1 VESARELLRSLS
13 SRVQTSFREDRALLS
28 YSQWFDGFLETPQLG
43 LRSAAQYLRDV
54 FDHFGSTTLQLP
66 TGSVRRFHLFDAP
79 WANGDGRVAGQE
91 QVQNEI
97 YRLVNNFVRDG
108 RVSRLIMLHGPN
120 GSAKSSIIHC
130 LQHAMEAYSRTP
142 EGALYR
148 YAWIFPSEKV
158 VKGRLGFDASSG
170 SSAGSTDSHAHLP
183 AEQVDARLPCELRD
197 PPFFLIPKDE
207 RARLI
212 EQLRQEGRLPE
223 EFVVSRYALEGDL
236 SPRDRAIYDALLL
249 AHDGDHSEVLRHIQ
263 VERFY
268 LSLRYGEGIATVE
281 PQMHVDA
288 QAQQLT
294 ADRSVGNLPR
304 PLQNV
309 PMYQLSG
316 PLVSANRGLLEYSD
330 LLKRPA
336 EAYKYLLI
344 TSEEAT
350 ASLPQ
355 FKIDLD
361 EVLIASS
368 NEKYLEA
375 FKEHPDWMSFKA
387 RIELVRVPYLLRFA
401 DEVQIYANQITPTSV
416 SKKLAPHVAEVA
428 AMWAVLTRLQRPNP
442 EHFHEP
448 VRSIVKRMSPLE
460 KLRLYDEGEV
470 PDWVSSKDGRELLLE
485 LPKLFEEFRSASFY
499 EGLLGASAREMRT
512 VILNAAHHDEYRT
525 LTPLPVFDEIQNL
538 VHDPT
543 LYDFLK
549 QEPQNGFH
557 DNRGFIEV
565 VKDWWTDVVDDEMRV
580 SMGLVD
586 EARYEE
592 LFTKYVLHASTLLKR
607 EKLFDKVTGQYVD
620 PDKEL
625 LEQVEDVL
633 LAENE
638 DRDEFRRSVIGR
650 IGAWSLEHSGHTP
663 DYRKLFDSYI
673 ERLEED
679 YYSHQKKQIAKHL
692 RAVLD
697 YVAGEKMQPNGDKEM
712 AETTLAGME
721 KRFGYP
727 RPCTAECAAFLLRAK
742 YAGD

>member
-1 VESARELLRSLS
+1 MDSARELLQSLS
-13 SRVQTSFREDRALLS
+13 NRVQTSFREDRALLS
-28 YSQWFDGFLETPQLG
+28 FGQWFDGFLESPKLG

-54 FDHFGSTTLQLP
+54 FDHFGSTTLELP

-79 WANGDGRVAGQE
+79 WGKGDGRVAGQE
-91 QVQNEI
+91 RVQNEI

-130 LQHAMEAYSRTP
+130 LQRAMEAYARTP

-148 YAWIFPSEKV
+148 YAWIFPSEKI
-158 VKGRLGFDASSG
+158 VKGRLGFDASASSTSSG
-170 SSAGSTDSHAHLP
+170 ESHAHLS

-197 PPFFLIPKDE
+197 PPLFLIPKKE

-212 EQLRQEGRLPE
+212 EQLRAEGRLPE

-249 AHDGDHSEVLRHIQ
+249 AHDGDHAEVLRHIQ

-387 RIELVRVPYLLRFA
+387 RIELVRVPYLLRFR
-401 DEVQIYANQITPTSV
+401 DEIQIYADQIKPTSV
-416 SKKLAPHVAEVA
+416 SKELAPHVAEAA

-442 EHFHEP
+442 EHFPEP

-460 KLRLYDEGEV
+460 KLRLYDEGQV
-470 PDWVSSKDGRELLLE
+470 PEWVSSKDGRELLLA
-485 LPKLFEEFRSASFY
+485 LPELFEEYRNASYY

-525 LTPLPVFDEIQNL
+525 LTPLPVFDELANL
-538 VHDPT
+538 IRDPS

-557 DNRGFIEV
+557 DNRGFV
-565 VKDWWTDVVDDEMRV
+565 DAVKTWWTNVVDDEVRL

-592 LFTKYVLHASTLLKR
+592 LFTKYVLHASTLLKK

-625 LEQVEDVL
+625 LEQVEEVL

-638 DRDEFRRSVIGR
+638 DRHEFRRSVIGR
-650 IGAWSLEHSGHTP
+650 IGAWSLENSGESP
-663 DYRKLFDSYI
+663 DYRKLFESYI
-673 ERLEED
+673 GRLEED
-679 YYSHQKKQIAKHL
+679 YYSRQKKQIARNL

-697 YVAGEKMQPNGDKEM
+697 YVGEEKTQAAGDREA
-712 AETTLAGME
+712 AETTLTTMD

-727 RPCTAECAAFLLRAK
+727 RACTAECAAFLLRAK
-742 YAGD
+742 YAED

>member
-1 VESARELLRSLS
+1 LS
-13 SRVQTSFREDRALLS
+13 GRVQTSFREDRALLS
-28 YSQWFDGFLETPQLG
+28 YSQWFDAFLEAPQLG

-54 FDHFGSTTLQLP
+54 FDHFGSTTLDLP

-79 WANGDGRVAGQE
+79 WADGDGRVAGQE
-91 QVQNEI
+91 RVQNEI

-158 VKGRLGFDASSG
+158 VKGRLGFDASSS
-170 SSAGSTDSHAHLP
+170 SSASSGDSHAHLS
-183 AEQVDARLPCELRD
+183 ADQVDARLPCELRD
-197 PPFFLIPKDE
+197 PPLFLIPKDE
-207 RARLI
+207 RAKLI
-212 EQLRQEGRLPE
+212 EQLRDKGRLPRD
-223 EFVVSRYALEGDL
+223 FVVSRYALEGDL

-387 RIELVRVPYLLRFA
+387 RIELVRVPYLLRFQ
-401 DEVQIYANQITPTSV
+401 DEVQIYADQITPTSV
-416 SKKLAPHVAEVA
+416 SKELAPHVAEVA

-460 KLRLYDEGEV
+460 KLRLYDRGDL

-485 LPKLFEEFRSASFY
+485 LPKLFEEFRNASFY

-525 LTPLPVFDEIQNL
+525 LTPLPVFDEILNL
-538 VHDPT
+538 VRDPT

-557 DNRGFIEV
+557 DNGGFIEV
-565 VKDWWTDVVDDEMRV
+565 VKDWWTDRVDDEMRV

-592 LFTKYVLHASTLLKR
+592 LFTKYVLHASTLLKK

-633 LAENE
+633 LAEGE

-650 IGAWSLEHSGHTP
+650 IGAWSLEHSGQSP

-673 ERLEED
+673 ERLEEN

-697 YVAGEKMQPNGDKEM
+697 YMAGEKLQPNGDKEM
-712 AETTLAGME
+712 AETTLASME

-727 RPCTAECAAFLLRAK
+727 RACTAECAAFLLRAK